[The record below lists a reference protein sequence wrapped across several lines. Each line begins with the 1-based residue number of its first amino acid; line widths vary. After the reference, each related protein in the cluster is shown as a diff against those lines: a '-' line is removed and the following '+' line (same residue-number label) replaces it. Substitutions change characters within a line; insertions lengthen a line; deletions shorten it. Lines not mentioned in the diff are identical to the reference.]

1 MTMTDLRS
9 PITRRRL
16 FTLTAGGASALVLA
30 RAAHAAPALKPLAD
44 SKLRK
49 GLDKVPGDLL
59 LPAHI
64 RPLAEK
70 LLARAKAA
78 VTAAVVRPDDVKQD
92 KVAAAGLKFVA
103 GLKPARAAM
112 FKVQATRLQ
121 LSKVKPSLQ
130 IQSVLQADALKVV
143 EIERDKLK
151 ARPKEPQWQPPL
163 AKKIEFHLNRM
174 KCLDETSDGGDSDE
188 ILLGG
193 QLIEPNGNIK
203 KLDRWKVSDDFDA
216 GEARYFDY
224 AKCKDLPPEAVVPPI
239 DFLCPNGGP
248 GDLYRGRKLVGSTI
262 DLQVMPIPA
271 TYSLITILG
280 EEDEGG
286 FGDIIQDIYDA
297 LKGELDKA
305 FEAAGVAAGAALG
318 GALGSVVPGLGNLIG
333 AAIGA
338 ALGWLLG
345 EFIEWLTGLFDDDL
359 IQARHW
365 TIQLASPEMAAIR
378 TLAGAPL
385 PAPDGVVASPLK
397 KLTYKGDDG
406 KYEAH
411 LHWRV
416 YS

>member
-1 MTMTDLRS
+1 MTDLRS

-30 RAAHAAPALKPLAD
+30 RAAQAAPTLKPLAE

-49 GLDKVPGDLL
+49 GLTKVPGDLV

-78 VTAAVVRPDDVKQD
+78 VTAAVVRPDEVKQD

-112 FKVQATRLQ
+112 FKVQANKLQ
-121 LSKVKPSLQ
+121 LARPKLQ
-130 IQSVLQADALKVV
+130 IQSTLQADALKVV
-143 EIERDKLK
+143 EVERDKLK
-151 ARPKEPQWQPPL
+151 AKPKEPQWQPPL
-163 AKKIEFHLNRM
+163 ATKIEFHLNRV
-174 KCLDETSDGGDSDE
+174 KCVDETSDGGDSDE

-203 KLDRWKVSDDFDA
+203 KLDRFKVSDDFDA
-216 GEARYFDY
+216 GEIRHYDFNS
-224 AKCKDLPPEAVVPPI
+224 CKDLPP
-239 DFLCPNGGP
+239 DFAAMFKDELCPNGGP
-248 GDLYRGRKLVGSTI
+248 GDIYRGRKLVGSTI
-262 DLQVMPIPA
+262 DLQMFPFPA
-271 TYSLITILG
+271 TYSLVTILG
-280 EEDEGG
+280 EQDEGG

-318 GALGSVVPGLGNLIG
+318 GALGSVVPGIGNAIG

-345 EFIEWLTGLFDDDL
+345 EFIEWLTGLFEDDL

-365 TIQLASPEMAAIR
+365 TIQLASPEMAALR
-378 TLAGAPL
+378 TLAGDPL
-385 PAPDGVVASPLK
+385 PAPAGVVASPLK

-411 LHWRV
+411 LHWRAF
-416 YS
+416 S

>member
-1 MTMTDLRS
+1 MTDLRS
-9 PITRRRL
+9 PISRRRL

-49 GLDKVPGDLL
+49 GLAKVPGDLL

-78 VTAAVVRPDDVKQD
+78 VTAAVVRPDEVKQD

-112 FKVQATRLQ
+112 FKVQASKLQ
-121 LSKVKPSLQ
+121 IAKIKPELQ
-130 IQSVLQADALKVV
+130 IQSTLEADAIKVVKVERGKLKV
-143 EIERDKLK
+143 K
-151 ARPKEPQWQPPL
+151 PKEPQWQPPL
-163 AKKIEFHLNRM
+163 ATKLEFHLNRV
-174 KCLDETSDGGDSDE
+174 KCVDETSDGGDSDE

-193 QLIEPNGNIK
+193 QLVEPNGNIK
-203 KLDRWKVSDDFDA
+203 KLDRFKVSDDFDA
-216 GEARYFDY
+216 GEIRYYDFN
-224 AKCKDLPPEAVVPPI
+224 KCKDIPPELLPLVQN
-239 DFLCPNGGP
+239 DLCPNGGP
-248 GDLYRGRKLVGSTI
+248 DDIYRGRKLVGSTI
-262 DLQVMPIPA
+262 DLQKFPFPA
-271 TYSLITILG
+271 TFSLVTILG

-305 FEAAGVAAGAALG
+305 FEAAGVAAGGMLG
-318 GALGSVVPGLGNLIG
+318 GALGSVVPGIGNAVG

-345 EFIEWLTGLFDDDL
+345 EFIEWLTGLFEDDL

-378 TLAGAPL
+378 ALAGNPL
-385 PAPDGVVASPLK
+385 PAPAGVVASPLK
-397 KLTYKGDDG
+397 KLTYTGDDG

-411 LHWRV
+411 LHWRAFA
-416 YS
+416 

>member
-1 MTMTDLRS
+1 MTDLRS

-49 GLDKVPGDLL
+49 GLDKVPGDLV

-64 RPLAEK
+64 RVLAEK

-78 VTAAVVRPDDVKQD
+78 VTAAVVRPDEVKQD

-103 GLKPARAAM
+103 GLKPARAAT
-112 FKVQATRLQ
+112 FKVQASKLP
-121 LSKVKPSLQ
+121 LAKVKPALQ
-130 IQSVLQADALKVV
+130 IHSTLQADALKVV

-151 ARPKEPQWQPPL
+151 ARPKAPQWQPPL
-163 AKKIEFHLNRM
+163 AKKIEFHLNRV
-174 KCLDETSDGGDSDE
+174 KCINETSDGGDSDE

-203 KLDRWKVSDDFDA
+203 KLDRFKVSDDFDA
-216 GEARYFDY
+216 GESVYYDY
-224 AKCKDLPPEAVVPPI
+224 NKCKGLPSDAAALPPFNA
-239 DFLCPNGGP
+239 LCPNGGP
-248 GDLYRGRKLVGSTI
+248 DDIYRGRKLVGSTI
-262 DLQVMPIPA
+262 DLQLFPFPA
-271 TYSLITILG
+271 TYSLVTILG

-286 FGDIIQDIYDA
+286 FGDIIQDIYNA
-297 LKGELDKA
+297 LKGELDEA
-305 FEAAGVAAGAALG
+305 FKAAGLAAGAALG
-318 GALGSVVPGLGNLIG
+318 GALGSVVPGIGNAIG

-345 EFIEWLTGLFDDDL
+345 EFIEWLTALFEDDL

-365 TIQLASPEMAAIR
+365 TIQLTSPEMAAIR
-378 TLAGAPL
+378 TLAGDPL
-385 PAPDGVVASPLK
+385 PAPEGVIASPVK
-397 KLTYKGDDG
+397 KLTYVGDDG
-406 KYEAH
+406 EYQAH

-416 YS
+416 FS